1 MAIELIINGRFLTQD
16 LTGVQRFAFEALNA
30 LDQLSLPWSMT
41 LLVPP
46 GADCSALTLR
56 QVQVRQVGSR
66 QGHAWE
72 QLDLPRF
79 CGDGLLLNLCNT
91 APLFKRRQVVTIHD
105 AAVHVVPQAYSR
117 SFRVAYKTLLPL
129 IGKQARRVL
138 TVSQFSAG
146 QLTQYFGI
154 ASGKIRVLKEGG
166 EHVLTVPADTGIL
179 QKHGLMQRP
188 YLLAVS
194 SLSPNKN
201 FGAVIDAIRLM
212 DRPDFDFVIAGGANP
227 AVFNQGLGELPSFVK
242 YVGRVSD
249 AELRALYEHA
259 ALFVYP
265 SFYEGF
271 GLPPLEAMNCGCP
284 VLVSHAA
291 SLPEVCGDAAI
302 YCNPHSPADIAQHIA
317 RIMADA
323 ALQVRL
329 RRDGQAQAKRFGWP
343 LAAQQIVD
351 VIKELEVL

>member
-1 MAIELIINGRFLTQD
+1 MKIFINGRFLTQD
-16 LTGVQRFAFEALNA
+16 LTGVQRFAFETLTA
-30 LDQLSLPWSMT
+30 LDKLNLPWPMT

-46 GADCSALTLR
+46 GTDASSLHLSRVKAR
-56 QVQVRQVGSR
+56 EVGSR

-72 QLDLPRF
+72 QLDLPAA
-79 CGDGLLLNLCNT
+79 CKGGLLLNLCNT
-91 APLFKRRQVVTIHD
+91 APLFKRKQIVTIHD
-105 AAVHVVPQAYSR
+105 AAVHAVPQAYSR
-117 SFRVAYKTLLPL
+117 SFRAAYKTLLPL

-146 QLTQYFGI
+146 QLQQYFGVNP
-154 ASGKIRVLKEGG
+154 AKIRVLKEGG
-166 EHVLTVPADTGIL
+166 EHVLTIPADNAIL
-179 QKHGLMQRP
+179 QNHNLSQRP

-201 FGAVIDAIRLM
+201 FGAVIEAIRLM
-212 DRPDFDFVIAGGANP
+212 DKPDFDFVIAGGANP
-227 AVFNQGLGELPSFVK
+227 AVFNQGLGALPPFVK
-242 YVGRVSD
+242 YVGRVTD

-265 SFYEGF
+265 SLYEGF

-284 VLVSHAA
+284 VLVSKVA

-302 YCNPHSPADIAQHIA
+302 YCDPHSPADIAQHIA

-323 ALQVRL
+323 ALQAQL
-329 RRDGQAQAKRFGWP
+329 RAAGPQQAMRFGWP

-351 VIKELEVL
+351 VIKELDVL

>member
-1 MAIELIINGRFLTQD
+1 MNIFINGRFLTQD

-30 LDQLSLPWSMT
+30 LDQLNLPWSMT

-46 GADCSALTLR
+46 GTDCSALQLR
-56 QVQVRQVGSR
+56 HVQIRQVGSR

-79 CGDGLLLNLCNT
+79 CRDGLLLNLCNT
-91 APLFKRRQVVTIHD
+91 APAFKRRQIVTIHD
-105 AAVHVVPQAYSR
+105 AAVHAVPQAYSR
-117 SFRVAYKTLLPL
+117 SFRAAYKTLLPL

-146 QLTQYFGI
+146 QLTRYFGVHPD
-154 ASGKIRVLKEGG
+154 KIRVLKEGG
-166 EHVLTVPADTGIL
+166 EHVLTIPADTGVL
-179 QKHGLMQRP
+179 HKHALTQRP

-201 FGAVIDAIRLM
+201 FGAVIEAIRLM
-212 DRPDFDFVIAGGANP
+212 DKPNFDFVIAGGANP
-227 AVFNQGLGELPSFVK
+227 AVFNQGLGELPPFVK

-284 VLVSHAA
+284 VLVSNAA

-302 YCNPHSPADIAQHIA
+302 YCDPQRPADIAQQIA
-317 RIMADA
+317 RIMADVTLQAQLRA
-323 ALQVRL
+323 AGPQ
-329 RRDGQAQAKRFGWP
+329 QAKRFGWP